1 MYLFSGGLN
10 FRQFWPNWAR
20 SLLLLIQKLL
30 APLDCCLALR
40 HVIVLVKSDYEKI
53 LRCIL
58 RDSPPSS
65 ELTYIQN
72 YDANNSRQTLSGSFL
87 QKSHQLLEETLPP
100 GAGKGR
106 VLEVGA
112 GTGHHIPYIKNKFD
126 QYVMT
131 DGNDEML
138 KIASQ
143 KYAKQLLDKSLVIEK
158 QDATSLSYPDHS
170 FDRLIATHVLEHLPN
185 PVEVLKEWNRVV
197 RPNGVISIVLPCD
210 PGLLWRFG
218 RNFGP
223 RRNATK
229 VGIAYDYLQ
238 AAEHVNSIF
247 NLVVFI
253 QHHFENLSE
262 TWYPARIPVA
272 DINLFYVC
280 HIKTQFAGEM
290 QP

>member
-1 MYLFSGGLN
+1 M
-10 FRQFWPNWAR
+10 RD
-20 SLLLLIQKLL
+20 
-30 APLDCCLALR
+30 AP
-40 HVIVLVKSDYEKI
+40 SYE
-53 LRCIL
+53 L
-58 RDSPPSS
+58 S
-65 ELTYIQN
+65 YIQS
-72 YDANNSRQTLSGSFL
+72 YDTNNTRQTLAGSFL
-87 QKSHQLLEETLPP
+87 QKSHQLLEKTLPL
-100 GAGKGR
+100 GAVNGR

-112 GTGHHIPYIKNKFD
+112 GSGHHLPYVKEKFD

-131 DGNDEML
+131 DGSDDML

-143 KYAKQLLDKSLVIEK
+143 KYNKQLLDKSLIIEK
-158 QDATSLSYPDHS
+158 QDATALSYPDHS

-210 PGLLWRFG
+210 PGMLWRLG
-218 RNFGP
+218 RCLGP
-223 RRNATK
+223 RRNAKK

-262 TWYPARIPVA
+262 MWYPARIPVV
-272 DINLFYVC
+272 DMNLFYMC
-280 HIKTQFAGEM
+280 HIKT
-290 QP
+290 